1 MFAAIGLAVLSGLG
15 CRYTHPGRWIHL
27 PFRGHWPY
35 RLRSNN
41 GSCSR
46 TNDWQLSIYPRRRIP
61 AFIPHGIKASLCVCI
76 IMNVWNALYYK
87 SWYVVNRRASTHRST
102 VGPPTGWMNS
112 KTFTRLCALYAQSY
126 ISTLYW
132 IPVAT
137 SLLCWICHSHV
148 FAPRSLLDLEGPVD
162 HTGRN
167 FKHKA
172 NEFLFW
178 AIHEAGPCN

>member
-61 AFIPHGIKASLCVCI
+61 AFIPHGIKASLCVGRP
-76 IMNVWNALYYK
+76 VPSPDA
-87 SWYVVNRRASTHRST
+87 
-102 VGPPTGWMNS
+102 PT
-112 KTFTRLCALYAQSY
+112 
-126 ISTLYW
+126 
-132 IPVAT
+132 PVAT
-137 SLLCWICHSHV
+137 SSPPPANQIIPLIMPQTTHSTTPSPSPSSPILVPNH
-148 FAPRSLLDLEGPVD
+148 APQRCSRRLANQAELAGGRKVYS
-162 HTGRN
+162 HTQ
-167 FKHKA
+167 A
-172 NEFLFW
+172 
-178 AIHEAGPCN
+178 PCIPLR